1 LRKRLAITLVL
12 GLLAASGIVAYLR
25 LGATHH
31 HETALTAERAV
42 LQRQLQGLSGLL
54 QAAEKGPLVTFDK
67 VLVTVD
73 EQLIQTLIETA
84 MPLEAV
90 IAGRYRVRVNGAR
103 VQFDDGFALVTLE
116 GRASMADRPQEDT
129 FADVLLYGAL
139 DIVDLDPVSGTLRGR
154 VTLIAFDARKV
165 GVMGMGARPAEGLV
179 EDLAR
184 ERLEA
189 FAPLL
194 SEIEIPV
201 AVQGR
206 LELPGLNEGGIRIDK
221 AELPLR
227 VAVLSV
233 KAFRRKL
240 WITVDASTSGTP

>member
-1 LRKRLAITLVL
+1 LRKRLFLALAL
-12 GLLAASGIVAYLR
+12 LLLLAAGAVAYLR
-25 LGATHH
+25 LGAAHH
-31 HETALTAERAV
+31 HETAQSAERAV
-42 LQRQLQGLSGLL
+42 LQRQLQGLAGLL
-54 QAAEKGPLVTFDK
+54 AAAEKGPLVTFDK

-73 EQLIQTLIETA
+73 EQLVQSLVETA
-84 MPLEAV
+84 LPLEAV
-90 IAGRYRVRVNGAR
+90 VAGRYRVRVSAAR
-103 VQFDDGFALVTLE
+103 VQFEDGFALVTLE

-129 FADVLLYGAL
+129 FADVHLYGAL

-165 GVMGMGARPAEGLV
+165 GVMGVGARPAEGLV

-194 SEIEIPV
+194 SDIEIPV

-206 LELPGLNEGGIRIDK
+206 IELPGLDENGVRIAAAD
-221 AELPLR
+221 LPLR

-240 WITVDASTSGTP
+240 WISVDASTSATP